1 MCLYQEATKGYA
13 SPRQGSKPRKKT
25 PDSGNRRSHTREVRE
40 ILRKMVDGKPGMT
53 VVSQLLRTNSPDWN
67 MAENLEA
74 FLPGQIDKI
83 WDALNVLRSC
93 LRN

>member
-83 WDALNVLRSC
+83 WVL
-93 LRN
+93 